1 MSGFNFR
8 RSFGKYVSV
17 LAVLVA
23 LITACPLAA
32 LADGTVVSIGD
43 VSAHQGD
50 EVIVDVEIVGVTD
63 LGAADMWL
71 RYDSSVVEVT
81 SVADGELGT
90 IIHNIDNPSGV
101 TKLVWFSATGKT
113 GDLVFASV
121 TLRAVGSEGATS
133 VLDLYVRELI
143 DINGDAVEHGVDD
156 GFFMVTTEGPGQHGL
171 TISGGAGGEVTEPG
185 EGTFAYDAGE
195 VVNLVA
201 SVDAGYEFDEWTGDV
216 STVADVNASTTT
228 ISMDADKSVRAV
240 FTEAAAPGIPFFPGG
255 LSTKA
260 MIGIVAAAVVVIAA
274 IVFFV
279 VRRRR
284 RYY

>member
-8 RSFGKYVSV
+8 RRFGKYVSV

-32 LADGTVVSIGD
+32 LADGTMVSIGD

-71 RYDSSVVEVT
+71 HYDSSVVEVT

-101 TKLVWFSATGKT
+101 TKMVWFSATGKI

-121 TLRAVGSEGATS
+121 TLRAVGSEGATRA
-133 VLDLYVRELI
+133 LDLDVRALI
-143 DINGDAVEHGVDD
+143 DINGDPIEHGVD
-156 GFFMVTTEGPGQHGL
+156 GGSFTVMGEGLGQYGL
-171 TISGGAGGEVTEPG
+171 TISGSAGGSVPEPG
-185 EGTFAYDAGE
+185 EGTFTYAAG
-195 VVNLVA
+195 
-201 SVDAGYEFDEWTGDV
+201 
-216 STVADVNASTTT
+216 
-228 ISMDADKSVRAV
+228 
-240 FTEAAAPGIPFFPGG
+240 
-255 LSTKA
+255 
-260 MIGIVAAAVVVIAA
+260 
-274 IVFFV
+274 
-279 VRRRR
+279 
-284 RYY
+284 